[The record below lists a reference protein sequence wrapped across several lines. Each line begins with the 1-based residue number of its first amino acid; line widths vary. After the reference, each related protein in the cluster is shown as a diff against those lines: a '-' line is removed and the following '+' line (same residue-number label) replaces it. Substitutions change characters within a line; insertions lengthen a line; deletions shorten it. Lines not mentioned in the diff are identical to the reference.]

1 MTIFR
6 EDVLAA
12 KMAEDMAINH
22 NIAPPLAEE
31 IAKSFLNVLTE
42 RLKHW
47 KLHKEP
53 VELKFPNL
61 GSFRVRRSTFNTQNL
76 KTQETQLEAFTIAF
90 KVTNRFKAAKDTG
103 ERIRVQMVSTKTK
116 AVFAETLRY
125 GHLEKACEAFANVLL
140 MVLITGE
147 GYRLTGL
154 GSFECRS
161 RKNPNVL
168 GLTNVSDRVRIL
180 KFINS

>member
-1 MTIFR
+1 MTLFR

-12 KMAEDMAINH
+12 KMAKDMVINH
-22 NIAPPLAEE
+22 NLDPLVAEKL
-31 IAKSFLNVLTE
+31 AKNFLKVLTD

-47 KLHKEP
+47 KLSKEA

-61 GSFRVRRSTFNTQNL
+61 GSFRIRRSTFNTQNL
-76 KTQETQLEAFTIAF
+76 KDKEASSEAFTVAF
-90 KVTNRFKAAKDTG
+90 KVTNKFKAAKDSG
-103 ERIRVQMVSTKTK
+103 ARIRVQMVSTKTK
-116 AVFAETLRY
+116 AVFAETIRY
-125 GHLEKACEAFANVLL
+125 GQLEKVCEAFANVLL

-147 GYRLTGL
+147 GYRLAGL

-168 GLTNVSDRVRIL
+168 GLTNVSDRVRVL
-180 KFINS
+180 KFINL